1 MTVPIEWVLLGGGLA
16 LVGGVVA
23 LVRARERRRREALQE
38 FCLIRGFRFEERR
51 PGAERMHAD
60 VLGLFDAGHSRKWG
74 CTLSGSK
81 NGVPFTAFE
90 YEWVT
95 GGGKNRHTHH
105 VRAIV
110 WEDTGAAFPR
120 FALTPEGFLSR
131 IGQVFGMQDIDFAD
145 APEFSRAYRLRGD
158 DEGAIRTFFT
168 PELRAFFAATPDQ
181 RVSARGPSLFWWQN
195 RRLPA
200 VDALD
205 AWLDE
210 GDRVR
215 RRFFK
220 G

>member
-1 MTVPIEWVLLGGGLA
+1 MTVPIEWALLGGGLA
-16 LVGGVVA
+16 LVSGVVA
-23 LVRARERRRREALQE
+23 LVRARARRRREALQE
-38 FCLIRGFRFEERR
+38 LCLIRGFRFEDGR
-51 PGAERMHAD
+51 PDAERTHAD

-95 GGGKNRHTHH
+95 GGGKSRHTHQ

-110 WEDTGAAFPR
+110 WEDPRAAFPM

-131 IGQVFGMQDIDFAD
+131 IGQAFGMQDIDFVD

-158 DEGAIRTFFT
+158 DEAAIRTFFT
-168 PELRAFFAATPDQ
+168 PELRAFLAATPDQ

-195 RRLPA
+195 GRLPA
-200 VDALD
+200 VEALD
-205 AWLDE
+205 EWLDE
-210 GDRVR
+210 GDRLR

-220 G
+220 T